1 MDLLLNVHGAGS
13 FAAFN
18 PLQRVWRDLETCS
31 RHAVV
36 NPEISAE
43 LYGRA
48 RLGVEEQITAL
59 I

>member
-1 MDLLLNVHGAGS
+1 VHGAGS
-13 FAAFN
+13 FAEFN

-48 RLGVEEQITAL
+48 LLGVEEQITAL